1 MRTIISFISE
11 KAILLSHS
19 VAEKRTWLDRQINS
33 KKNVTLRGRSYA
45 CPVPGWAWQPLKESR
60 SQVG

>member
-11 KAILLSHS
+11 KAISLSHS

-33 KKNVTLRGRSYA
+33 KKNVTLRGRSDA
-45 CPVPGWAWQPLKESR
+45 FPVPGWA
-60 SQVG
+60 